1 MNVNF
6 IFKTVSALS
15 GDTDSYQKCVCALLH
30 RMQARTIKLCFVS
43 LEFLVPNNGN
53 ITLHVVFLFLQHF
66 SSDAIVESNED
77 FTSILALLD
86 CMCHGE

>member
-1 MNVNF
+1 
-6 IFKTVSALS
+6 
-15 GDTDSYQKCVCALLH
+15 
-30 RMQARTIKLCFVS
+30 MQARTIKLGFVS

-53 ITLHVVFLFLQHF
+53 ITLHVVLFLPHF

-77 FTSILALLD
+77 FTSIVALLD